1 MIKIKAWITT
11 QNRFALDCHTIHFT
25 ASALPHH
32 HPKGSM
38 ASQHDTDLA
47 VLTQQVA
54 DLRRERAAFVAQ
66 RELLEKLVVLARSP
80 AKEDV
85 LLITLQDTL
94 DIARKLSGADKGS
107 LFLLDPTG
115 VVTESILT
123 QDQQVAETRAKL
135 IGTVLDRGL
144 AGWVYRH
151 HTVGLIQDTDADERW
166 LTLPNQPYVVRS
178 ALAVPILR
186 GEELLGIL
194 TLLHSEPGWFTP
206 QMADLMQV
214 TADQIALVLEN
225 AALFGK
231 LEASYESL
239 ELAKKKVDAYSNAL
253 DCQLAKGRQIQL
265 DFLPTHLP
273 CCKGWELAGCF
284 HPAHQVAGDFYDA
297 FVLPSQRMVVV
308 IADVCDKGVGAA
320 LFMALFR
327 SLIRVF
333 SGQADLADTLGLT
346 QVGEDQ
352 LVLDLDPALA
362 ENSESVKVLS
372 AIPLVNNYVAEEH
385 GNLAMFATVFFGV
398 LNPETGVLTYINGG
412 HEPLFILNQLGLR
425 SQLDPT
431 GPAVGMMAQR
441 KFKVRQV
448 MLAAGDILLGYTD
461 GVTDAHAPDGQHYS
475 SSRFRNFLEGL
486 QLQSAADLL
495 QACEVELFNYIQE
508 AQQFDDITML
518 AVRRIDPTPT
528 PVDSSAWPC

>member
-1 MIKIKAWITT
+1 M
-11 QNRFALDCHTIHFT
+11 
-25 ASALPHH
+25 P
-32 HPKGSM
+32 
-38 ASQHDTDLA
+38 SQHQLDLE
-47 VLTQQVA
+47 VLAQQIT

-66 RELLEKLVVLARSP
+66 HELLEKLVALARSP

-85 LLITLQDTL
+85 LLITLQETL

-107 LFLLDPTG
+107 LFLLDANG

-123 QDQQVAETRAKL
+123 QEQQVAETRAKL

-151 HTVGLIQDTDADERW
+151 HTVGLIEDTDHDQRW
-166 LTLPNQPYVVRS
+166 LTLPNQPYEARS

-186 GEELLGIL
+186 GGTLLGIV
-194 TLLHSEPGWFTP
+194 TLLHSQPGWFTP
-206 QMADLMQV
+206 QMADLMQM

-225 AALFGK
+225 AALFGQ

-239 ELAKKKVDAYSNAL
+239 ELAKQKVDAYSRAL
-253 DCQLAKGRQIQL
+253 DSELAKGRQIQL
-265 DFLPTHLP
+265 DFLPARLP
-273 CCKGWELAGCF
+273 QLQGWEVAGSF

-297 FVLPSQRMVVV
+297 FILPSQRVGLV

-333 SGQADLADTLGLT
+333 AGQADLADTLGLP
-346 QVGEDQ
+346 QLGEGQ
-352 LVLDLDPALA
+352 LVLDLDPQLA
-362 ENSESVKVLS
+362 NAREPVKILS
-372 AIPLVNNYVAEEH
+372 AVPLVNNYVAEEH
-385 GNLAMFATVFFGV
+385 ANLAMFATVFFGV

-412 HEPLFILNQLGLR
+412 HEPLFILNQFGLR

-431 GPAVGMMAQR
+431 GPAVGMMSQR

-448 MLAAGDILLGYTD
+448 LLAVGDILLGYTD
-461 GVTDAHAPDGQHYS
+461 GVIDAHAPDGEHYS
-475 SSRFRNFLEGL
+475 SQRFRNFLQTL
-486 QLQSAADLL
+486 QLHSAASLL

-518 AVRRIDPTPT
+518 AIRRL
-528 PVDSSAWPC
+528 DSSLTPINISQSQTHID